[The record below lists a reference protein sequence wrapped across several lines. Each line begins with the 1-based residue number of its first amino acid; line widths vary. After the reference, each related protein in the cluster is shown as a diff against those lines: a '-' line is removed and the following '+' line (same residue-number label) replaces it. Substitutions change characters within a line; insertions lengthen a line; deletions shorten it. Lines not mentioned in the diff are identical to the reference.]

1 MCPVLWR
8 LALVAFMG
16 LLLGLEACTSTP
28 SRFYILS
35 SLSPAETIAATAA
48 AQGPVIGV
56 GPITLPKYLDRPQI
70 VTRAGYNQLALA
82 EFDRWVEPLQDNV
95 ARVLAENLVRLIPT
109 DQVLL
114 HAWPRSA
121 TLDYQVTVEVLQF
134 DGWLGGESRL
144 LALWNILDGAELP
157 LLSQRASLNTPVGG
171 REYEAMVVAMN
182 QLLEWLSRDLA
193 FAIQRLASRVVARE

>member
-1 MCPVLWR
+1 LRR
-8 LALVAFMG
+8 LAVVSWVAS
-16 LLLGLEACTSTP
+16 LLGLGACASTP
-28 SRFYILS
+28 SHFYVLNTLS
-35 SLSPAETIAATAA
+35 ASETVPATVA
-48 AQGPVIGV
+48 AQSPVVGV

-70 VTRAGYNQLALA
+70 VTRASRNQLALG
-82 EFDRWVEPLQDNV
+82 EFDRWAEPLQDNV
-95 ARVLAENLVRLIPT
+95 ARVLAEHLARLIPT
-109 DQVLL
+109 DHILL
-114 HAWPRSA
+114 HPWTRSA
-121 TLDYQVTVEVLQF
+121 TVDYQVSMEVLQF
-134 DGWLGGESRL
+134 DGWLGGESTL